1 MCVSLVPHRALIN
14 CARPVTFEE
23 VLTGVSAS
31 EPSSRPP
38 FSPLL
43 PRRLIYRSVFYE
55 SCSSP
60 PLISR
65 RRSDG
70 ARQKRRGRLRRSAA
84 KSSPVKTHC
93 AARSSRLTHRCFCGF
108 KVFHPSTFFPPPS
121 CLRSAGEG
129 REVIPPLESAPQPLP
144 MVAAFQKDDDQRR
157 RKAKTVSTAVN

>member
-23 VLTGVSAS
+23 VLTAVSAS

-43 PRRLIYRSVFYE
+43 PRRLIYRPVFYE

-84 KSSPVKTHC
+84 KSSLVKTHC

-108 KVFHPSTFFPPPS
+108 KVFHPSTFFPLLPVCGLPE
-121 CLRSAGEG
+121 REG
-129 REVIPPLESAPQPLP
+129 RSSLRWSPRLKR
-144 MVAAFQKDDDQRR
+144 FQ
-157 RKAKTVSTAVN
+157 

>member
-23 VLTGVSAS
+23 VLTAVSAS

-43 PRRLIYRSVFYE
+43 PRRLIYRPVFYE

-93 AARSSRLTHRCFCGF
+93 AARSSRFTPKMLLWFQSLSPVDF
-108 KVFHPSTFFPPPS
+108 LPPPS

-129 REVIPPLESAPQPLP
+129 REVIPPLESAPQTLP
-144 MVAAFQKDDDQRR
+144 IVAAFQKDDDQRR
-157 RKAKTVSTAVN
+157 RKAKTV